1 MGTGAEI
8 ITNLSLLGMAVLGL
22 LSMVPVDL
30 SKRAKGEVRG
40 AMVALYYPVLGL
52 GLFAL
57 YEAGIQAQIPP
68 ETVPIRIDL
77 AFVHPLVGFIVLM
90 GICRWLL
97 WARARGEGGSAT
109 SGNIEQPTSNS
120 ERPRKAKAGTGAQ
133 LVGVIVSLVVCFGWF
148 CSMWF

>member
-22 LSMVPVDL
+22 LSIVPVDL
-30 SKRAKGEVRG
+30 RRG
-40 AMVALYYPVLGL
+40 WQAVALYYPVLGL

-57 YEAGIQAQIPP
+57 YEAGIQAELPP

-77 AFVHPLVGFIVLM
+77 AFVHPLVGFIVLT

-97 WARARGEGGSAT
+97 CLRAQGEREGAT

-120 ERPRKAKAGTGAQ
+120 ERPRKANAGTGAQ